1 MNVIDLLSTATLKFQ
16 MSSTVPTGHIEKN
29 QDIMIKKLSC
39 YKTGLQ
45 EIDTLDR
52 RKREFLAE
60 KILTELKKE
69 IRQANKKS
77 SIILKEVDIL
87 LTDIVNKIYK
97 DANSYHYKREIF
109 KFSF

>member
-16 MSSTVPTGHIEKN
+16 MDSAVPTGHIERN
-29 QDIMIKKLSC
+29 HDIMIKKLSH

-45 EIDTLDR
+45 EIDSLDR

-69 IRQANKKS
+69 IRQANQKS
-77 SIILKEVDIL
+77 GIILKEVDVL
-87 LTDIVNKIYK
+87 LTNIANKIYK
-97 DANSYHYKREIF
+97 NANSYHYTREIF